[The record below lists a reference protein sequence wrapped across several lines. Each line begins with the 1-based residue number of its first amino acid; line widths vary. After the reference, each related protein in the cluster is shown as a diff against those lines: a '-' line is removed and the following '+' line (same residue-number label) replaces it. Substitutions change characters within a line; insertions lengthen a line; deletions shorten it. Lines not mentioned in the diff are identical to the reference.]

1 MGQPFT
7 DHGHDGPEH
16 TQVWFGPESR
26 PLFGWVSRPAGG
38 LARGGAVLCPPM
50 GEEGRAAHRTFRR
63 LAEELAAAGIVALRF
78 DYDGTGDSAGLQ
90 DDPDRVP
97 AWLASIEAARQYLLD
112 LGASTVAGVGMRL
125 GATLAAARSAED
137 PFSSLVLWD
146 PCLSGRTF
154 LREGEALYGFGET
167 GLERPDDEW
176 RHTPGFQYDAD
187 TAQAMRSLDLKKLP
201 ADRPLADRVLLLTRV
216 DRPVLPGL
224 LERLRK
230 EGPRLETGP
239 ATGQG
244 QLLDVPPELS
254 VVPADSL
261 RQVVTWLRAGLADR
275 SPVPVKAA
283 DAERGVLLGSGPEG
297 SDPVREQVTRIGPD
311 GIVGLVDEPTDL
323 AERTRGGPLPWVVLV
338 NVAAE
343 HHIGPGRRWVEW
355 ARHWAAAGYRVVRID
370 QSGVGD
376 SPTSPGRE
384 DDRAFAPEWI
394 DDMRHVVTELAA
406 DGARVGI
413 VGLCSGS
420 YSAFEVAMWEHVDAV
435 FAINPRLTLY
445 PAAKGTPVYTERRR
459 AAILPNKP
467 FAQLARRHR
476 ILAGGLWRIYRE
488 IAVWHAP
495 LLVLRRVLRRGTAVE
510 VIACPDDAQHFTE
523 VYALRPLLWRMRRN
537 RRFRFTSDEA
547 VDHSLLTRRAQLV
560 GYDRATAF
568 LGRHLALAPDGKAG
582 S

>member
-1 MGQPFT
+1 VT
-7 DHGHDGPEH
+7 DVRGAEAPEH
-16 TQVWFGPESR
+16 TQVWFGPMSR
-26 PLFGWVSRPAGG
+26 PLCGWISRPAAGV
-38 LARGGAVLCPPM
+38 ARGGAILCPPM

-97 AWLASIEAARQYLLD
+97 SWLGSIEAAREYLLD
-112 LGASTVAGVGMRL
+112 LGAPHVAAVGMRL
-125 GATLAAARSAED
+125 GATLAASQAVASA
-137 PFSSLVLWD
+137 PFSSLVCWD

-154 LREGEALYGFGET
+154 LREGEALYGFGES
-167 GLERPDDEW
+167 GIEVPDDGL

-187 TAQAMRSLDLKKLP
+187 TAAALRRVDLARLP
-201 ADRPLADRVLLLTRV
+201 VERPLADRVLLLSRD
-216 DRPVLPGL
+216 DRPVPPAL
-224 LERLRK
+224 LERLGRERGF
-230 EGPRLETGP
+230 EGG
-239 ATGQG
+239 AAGGQG
-244 QLLDVPPELS
+244 RLLDVPPELS
-254 VVPADSL
+254 VVPADAL
-261 RQVVTWLRAGLADR
+261 RRVVAWLSAGVDDQP
-275 SPVPVKAA
+275 SVPVKAP
-283 DAERGVLLGSGPEG
+283 DAEHAVLVGSGPDG
-297 SDPVREQVTRIGPD
+297 SAPVRERIARFGPD
-311 GIVGLVDEPTDL
+311 GIVGLVDEP
-323 AERTRGGPLPWVVLV
+323 AEPADPASGGTEGAGAPWVVLV

-355 ARHWAAAGYRVVRID
+355 GRRWAALGYRVVRID

-376 SPTSPGRE
+376 SPTRPGQA

-406 DGARVGI
+406 DGAPVGI

-435 FAINPRLTLY
+435 FAMNPRLTLY
-445 PAAKGTPVYTERRR
+445 PAAKGTSVHTDRRR
-459 AAILPNKP
+459 AAMVPNRP
-467 FAQLARRHR
+467 IARLATRHR

-488 IAVWHAP
+488 FAVWHAP
-495 LLVLRRVLRRGTAVE
+495 LLVLWRVLRRGTAVE

-523 VYALRPLLWRMRRN
+523 VYALRPLLWWMRRSP
-537 RRFRFTSDEA
+537 RFRFASMDEI
-547 VDHSLLTRRAQLV
+547 DHSLLTRRAQLV

-568 LGRHLALAPDGKAG
+568 LDRHLDRKAA

>member
-1 MGQPFT
+1 MGQPFR

-16 TQVWFGPESR
+16 TQVWFGSESR

-90 DDPDRVP
+90 DDADRVP
-97 AWLASIEAARQYLLD
+97 AWLASIEAARQYLRD
-112 LGASTVAGVGMRL
+112 LGAPTVAGVGMRL
-125 GATLAAARSAED
+125 GATLAAARSMED

-201 ADRPLADRVLLLTRV
+201 ADRPLADRVLLLTRA

-224 LERLRK
+224 LERLQQ

-254 VVPADSL
+254 MVPADSL
-261 RQVVTWLRAGLADR
+261 RQVVTWLGAGLADQ
-275 SPVPVKAA
+275 SPVPVKAP
-283 DAERGVLLGSGPEG
+283 DAERAVLVGSGPEG
-297 SDPVREQVTRIGPD
+297 SEPVREQVTRIGPD
-311 GIVGLVDEPTDL
+311 GIVGVVDEPTDL
-323 AERTRGGPLPWVVLV
+323 AERTRSGPVPWVVLV

-355 ARHWAAAGYRVVRID
+355 ARRWAAAGYRVVRID
-370 QSGVGD
+370 QRGVGD

-445 PAAKGTPVYTERRR
+445 PAAKGTPVYTDRRR

-488 IAVWHAP
+488 VAVWHAP

-523 VYALRPLLWRMRRN
+523 IYALRPLLWRMRRN
-537 RRFRFTSDEA
+537 RRFRFTSDQT

-568 LGRHLALAPDGKAG
+568 LDRHLALPAEGTAG

>member
-1 MGQPFT
+1 MGQPSR

-16 TQVWFGPESR
+16 TQVWFGSESR

-63 LAEELAAAGIVALRF
+63 LAEELAAAGVVALRF

-90 DDPDRVP
+90 DDADRVP
-97 AWLASIEAARQYLLD
+97 AWLASIEAGRQYLLD
-112 LGASTVAGVGMRL
+112 LGAPTVAGVGMRL
-125 GATLAAARSAED
+125 GATLAAARSADD

-224 LERLRK
+224 LERLQQ

-254 VVPADSL
+254 MVPADSL
-261 RQVVTWLRAGLADR
+261 RQVVTWLGAGLGDQ
-275 SPVPVKAA
+275 SPVPVKAP
-283 DAERGVLLGSGPEG
+283 DAERAVLVGSGPEG
-297 SDPVREQVTRIGPD
+297 SQPVREQVTRIGPD
-311 GIVGLVDEPTDL
+311 DIVGVVDEPTDL
-323 AERTRGGPLPWVVLV
+323 AERTRGGPVPWVVLV

-370 QSGVGD
+370 QRGVGD

-384 DDRAFAPEWI
+384 DDRAFAPDWI

-445 PAAKGTPVYTERRR
+445 PAAKGTPVYTDRRR

-467 FAQLARRHR
+467 FARLARRHR

-488 IAVWHAP
+488 VAVWHAP

-537 RRFRFTSDEA
+537 RRFRFTSDET

-568 LGRHLALAPDGKAG
+568 LGRHLALPPEGTAG